1 MDFFRCLY
9 PTAAAGP
16 ASIFGLASNVLPLLK
31 ERVFQDPQS
40 LTETREAV
48 HDFVTSILT
57 NIDTVVEGHLG
68 TSKRSQA
75 TRLREFHYDLFH
87 GMHIEDWGLTGNFR
101 TASLKGSTPTEYFHE
116 LALLLGCAFLGF
128 QEFPE
133 RPLQEAAE
141 THVWFDK
148 ILSHE
153 RFLSV
158 FGDEAEFVCREAY
171 AIDPNRGLITLHTA
185 LPLLSGLV
193 YTGSDWEDCFYHL
206 IHLVWLHQMENYWGV
221 PSLTL
226 GIDPVEIPLIAAT
239 KPLNLQKT
247 RANLH
252 RALLGE
258 YRSHDLYEL
267 GLFLKRYFAVGSPP
281 EDERALTKEIRKR
294 FQWYQTFLQRDD
306 RFLSHA
312 FLETIFVRIPEVSLK
327 ARRLQNSK
335 LYELLVRLVAFME
348 YAAKESEKQ
357 TELEK
362 RVIQWAMHVW
372 ESDRTYELAK
382 SRPEHVVAKLEDTV
396 NTLERRLAQL
406 QESDSLAAVFD
417 TTELGFQIA

>member
-16 ASIFGLASNVLPLLK
+16 ASVFGLASNVLPLLK

-48 HDFVTSILT
+48 HGFVSSILT
-57 NIDTVVEGHLG
+57 NVDTVVEGHLG

-75 TRLREFHYDLFH
+75 TRLREFHYGLFN
-87 GMHIEDWGLTGNFR
+87 GMNIEDWGLRGNFR
-101 TASLKGSTPTEYFHE
+101 TASLKGSSPTEYFHE
-116 LALLLGCAFLGF
+116 LALLLGCTFLGF

-141 THVWFDK
+141 TNVWFDK

-239 KPLNLQKT
+239 KPLTLQKT

-258 YRSHDLYEL
+258 YRSHDLFEL
-267 GLFLKRYFAVGSPP
+267 GIFLKRYFAIGFPP
-281 EDERALTKEIRKR
+281 EDENALIKDIRKR
-294 FQWYQTFLQRDD
+294 FRWYQAFVQRDD

-312 FLETIFVRIPEVSLK
+312 FLETIFARIDLSALK
-327 ARRLQNSK
+327 AKRLQNSK
-335 LYELLVRLVAFME
+335 LHELLVRLVSFLELASHE
-348 YAAKESEKQ
+348 AKEQ
-357 TELEK
+357 TELE
-362 RVIQWAMHVW
+362 RGVIEWAMHIW
-372 ESDRTYELAK
+372 EKDRVYELGK
-382 SRPEHVVAKLEDTV
+382 SRPEHLFAKLEDAV
-396 NTLERRLAQL
+396 NTLERRQAQL

-417 TTELGFQIA
+417 TTALGFQIA